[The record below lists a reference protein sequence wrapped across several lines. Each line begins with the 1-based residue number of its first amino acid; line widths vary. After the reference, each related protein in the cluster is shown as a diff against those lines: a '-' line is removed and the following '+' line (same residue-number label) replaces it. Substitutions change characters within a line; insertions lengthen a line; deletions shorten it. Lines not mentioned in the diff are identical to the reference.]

1 MRLAPQYRRCRN
13 GINDPGASEPA
24 RGRHPGDTVRQRA
37 AYDTSQPRRSSSS
50 TTTVSRARPAWL
62 RALVANSSISPGSTG
77 YAYGRHAVPE
87 HRRLIGNCLA
97 LLLPRPLVRAPAA
110 PAAPSVLETTVVR
123 KGAVTIVHLLSF
135 APERRGELDIVEE
148 ALPLVEL
155 PISIRTDRPPKRVEL
170 APHGERLDH
179 EYLDGYV
186 TVRVTV
192 RESHGMGPRRLV
204 ALRRRRDHDR
214 PSQIVSSCG
223 RSRDTVRTS
232 PTRSSAAR

>member
-1 MRLAPQYRRCRN
+1 MRLAPQYR
-13 GINDPGASEPA
+13 GAGTGSTLQEPA

-110 PAAPSVLETTVVR
+110 PNVLETTVVR

-170 APHGERLDH
+170 APHGVRLDH
-179 EYLDGYV
+179 EYRDGYV
-186 TVRVTV
+186 TVRVTL
-192 RESHGMGPRRLV
+192 REGHGMPICR
-204 ALRRRRDHDR
+204 
-214 PSQIVSSCG
+214 
-223 RSRDTVRTS
+223 
-232 PTRSSAAR
+232 